1 MSFIAIQQLQLE
13 QEATGA
19 PKKDK
24 RSLKEIQEEE
34 HAKQVEDDFLK
45 WWAAEEER
53 MREEEAQAAGGRDKR
68 KGKKTAG
75 KERAREGDG
84 PEEAKSSRS
93 GPAKAEKAHERGQ
106 RRQEGRQEKAADVVK
121 DGESSTHPAPRR
133 RRRPPR
139 TQPGGTKP
147 LAAGASAVS

>member
-45 WWAAEEER
+45 WWAAEEKR
-53 MREEEAQAAGGRDKR
+53 MREEEAAAVREAQAAGGRDKR
-68 KGKKTAG
+68 KGKKAAG

-93 GPAKAEKAHERGQ
+93 GPAKVEKAHERGQ

-133 RRRPPR
+133 R
-139 TQPGGTKP
+139 
-147 LAAGASAVS
+147 VSRLRAM